1 VRAQHDKRK
10 VSKASSCNNIFPSKV
25 LSGCTE
31 NFNPRQLWHMLCT
44 ILEVPLGSFLSI
56 FNHDHL
62 PSCSSFW
69 HKCKESNRLILPWL
83 RFASKSLLQIFIKV
97 GSLVGLVAELLL
109 PSISL
114 HMRIGFRGSMQ
125 QQECSSFNCH
135 MQFISLII
143 VSFLWNLVCLKHENL
158 GSMSFKALVES

>member
-1 VRAQHDKRK
+1 MAH
-10 VSKASSCNNIFPSKV
+10 AIHH
-25 LSGCTE
+25 
-31 NFNPRQLWHMLCT
+31 PRST
-44 ILEVPLGSFLSI
+44 AT

-69 HKCKESNRLILPWL
+69 HKCKESNRLILSWL

-97 GSLVGLVAELLL
+97 SSLVGLVAELLL

-114 HMRIGFRGSMQ
+114 NMRIGFRGSMQ
-125 QQECSSFNCH
+125 QQEYSSFNCH

-143 VSFLWNLVCLKHENL
+143 MSFLWNLVCLKHENL